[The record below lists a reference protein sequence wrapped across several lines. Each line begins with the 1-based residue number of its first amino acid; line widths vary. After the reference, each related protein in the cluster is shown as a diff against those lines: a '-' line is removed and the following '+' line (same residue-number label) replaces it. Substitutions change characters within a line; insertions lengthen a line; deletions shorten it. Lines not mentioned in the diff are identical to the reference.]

1 MQFYA
6 MKWDASISLV
16 LMGCQFAV
24 EATMSIFH
32 RVDEKRARLVPP
44 VEDRLTLAQSAVV
57 IASLSALSWALLI
70 VIVIALRAIL

>member
-1 MQFYA
+1 
-6 MKWDASISLV
+6 
-16 LMGCQFAV
+16 
-24 EATMSIFH
+24 MSIFH
-32 RVDEKRARLVPP
+32 RVDEKRARLVAP